1 MHARWISSGE
11 GQVEQVMASQVRYLL
26 TGADTEGRLTMV
38 EIRDVPGGGVPPHV
52 HSREDEIFQVM
63 EGEVEFLADGRTFV
77 AGPGS
82 VVFAPRGQVH
92 SFTPRTPC
100 RLIVS
105 MTPAGIEDM
114 FHALAALPPT
124 AGPPDIVAVCAR
136 HGIEFR

>member
-1 MHARWISSGE
+1 MMARWIPAGE
-11 GQVEQVMASQVRYLL
+11 GHVEQVMASQVRYLL
-26 TGADTEGRLTMV
+26 TGAETQGRLTMV

-63 EGEVEFLADGRTFV
+63 EGEVEFMADGSTFV

-92 SFTPRTPC
+92 SFSPRTPC
-100 RLIVS
+100 RMVVS

-114 FHALAALPPT
+114 FRALAALPPT
-124 AGPPDIVAVCAR
+124 AGPADIMAVCAR
-136 HGIEFR
+136 QGIEFR